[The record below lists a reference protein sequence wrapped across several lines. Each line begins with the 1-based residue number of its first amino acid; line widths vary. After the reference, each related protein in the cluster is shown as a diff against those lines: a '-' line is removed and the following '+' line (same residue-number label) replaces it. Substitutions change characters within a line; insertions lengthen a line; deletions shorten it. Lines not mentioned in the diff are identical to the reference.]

1 MRGKVKEY
9 IIKNLKWPI
18 SNLSYLSNYF
28 ILFVPVVLIYISM
41 TEYERGNS
49 ITTMFLTGIVLLF
62 FIIYRIESERKFREL
77 VLIKD
82 FSTSEI
88 AKILTKSTMSL
99 KNQQDGIIELYT
111 NTSSFSWG
119 EIITIIKFSKNTIL
133 INSQPCGRNPF
144 TFFKDVVN
152 YNKIKRIL
160 EE

>member
-1 MRGKVKEY
+1 MRKESKEY

-49 ITTMFLTGIVLLF
+49 ITTIFLTGIVLLF

-77 VLIKD
+77 VLTKD

-88 AKILTKSTMSL
+88 AKILTENSMSL
-99 KNQQDGIIELYT
+99 KNHQDEIIELYT
-111 NTSSFSWG
+111 NISSFSWG
-119 EIITIIKFSKNTIL
+119 EIVTIIKVSKNTIL

-144 TFFKDVVN
+144 TLFKEGVN
-152 YNKIKRIL
+152 YNKIKKML